1 MILDQYPSSGLT
13 ETTSLLQ
20 PDKSA
25 EPSFPMPESSELY
38 FNVDHG
44 YLEGL
49 VRGCKASL
57 LTQQDYVNL
66 VQCETLEDLKIHLQ
80 TTDYGNF
87 LADQAGPL
95 TVSIIDTKMREKL
108 CGEFEYFRNHSLE
121 PLSTFFT
128 YMTCSYMIDNVVLLM
143 NGTLQRKPVK
153 DILAKC
159 HPLGSFMEM
168 EAVNI
173 AETASD
179 LFNAVLL
186 ETPLAPFFQGC
197 LSENTLDELNIELL
211 RNKLYKAYLEA
222 FYTFCKKHGDVTA
235 EIMCPILEFEADRRV
250 FIITLNSF
258 GTDLTKDDRE
268 ALYPTCGK
276 LHPEGLHLLAQAED
290 FEQMKRVADHYG
302 VYKPLFDAVGDGNGG
317 KTLEDVFY
325 EHEVQMNV
333 LAFNRQFHHGVF
345 YAYIKLREQEMR
357 NIVWI
362 AECISQ
368 RHRTKINNYIPIL

>member
-1 MILDQYPSSGLT
+1 M
-13 ETTSLLQ
+13 
-20 PDKSA
+20 
-25 EPSFPMPESSELY
+25 FESSELY
-38 FNVDHG
+38 FNTDHG

-57 LTQQDYVNL
+57 LTQRDYINL

-87 LADQAGPL
+87 LADQTGPL
-95 TVSIIDTKMREKL
+95 TVSIIDTKMRQKL
-108 CGEFEYFRNHSLE
+108 CREFEYFRNHSLE

-128 YMTCSYMIDNVVLLM
+128 YMTCCYMIDNVILLM
-143 NGTLQRKPVK
+143 NGALQKKPVK

-179 LFNAVLL
+179 LFNAVLV
-186 ETPLAPFFQGC
+186 ETPLAPFFQDC
-197 LSENTLDELNIELL
+197 MSENTLDELNVELL
-211 RNKLYKAYLEA
+211 RNKLYK
-222 FYTFCKKHGDVTA
+222 
-235 EIMCPILEFEADRRV
+235 FEADRRA

-258 GTDLTKDDRE
+258 GTELTKDDRE
-268 ALYPTCGK
+268 SLYPTCGK
-276 LHPEGLHLLAQAED
+276 LYPEGLRLLAQAED

-333 LAFNRQFHHGVF
+333 LAFNRQFHYGVF
-345 YAYIKLREQEMR
+345 YAYVKLREQEMR

-368 RHRTKINNYIPIL
+368 RHRTKINSYIPIL

>member
-1 MILDQYPSSGLT
+1 MS
-13 ETTSLLQ
+13 E
-20 PDKSA
+20 SA
-25 EPSFPMPESSELY
+25 ELY
-38 FNVDHG
+38 FNIDHG

-57 LTQQDYVNL
+57 LTQQDYIHL
-66 VQCETLEDLKIHLQ
+66 VQCETLEDLKVHLQ

-87 LADQAGPL
+87 LADHTGPL
-95 TVSIIDTKMREKL
+95 TVSIIDTKMRKKL
-108 CGEFEYFRNHSLE
+108 CREFEYFRNHSLE

-143 NGTLQRKPVK
+143 NGALQKKPVK

-186 ETPLAPFFQGC
+186 ETPLAPFFQDC
-197 LSENTLDELNIELL
+197 MSENTLDELNIELL
-211 RNKLYKAYLEA
+211 RNKLYKSYLES
-222 FYTFCKKHGDVTA
+222 FFKFCKNHGDVTA
-235 EIMCPILEFEADRRV
+235 EIMCPILEFEADRRA

-258 GTDLTKDDRE
+258 GTELTKDDRE
-268 ALYPTCGK
+268 SLYPTCGK
-276 LHPEGLHLLAQAED
+276 LHPEGLRLLTQAED
-290 FEQMKRVADHYG
+290 FEQMKRVADHYA

-333 LAFNRQFHHGVF
+333 LAFNRQFHYGIF

-368 RHRTKINNYIPIL
+368 RHRTKINSYIPII